1 MSNTPAKTAT
11 GPHRPQVWVGCLAC
25 YNDGRLVGDW
35 IDAIDADDI
44 DQATVHQHPE
54 MRVYA
59 AHPSHD
65 ELWCFDLDNMPMS
78 GEIQPSAAVAW
89 GEAYAELADD
99 ELWPAYLRWCLD
111 ILDEVHTPPEISR
124 FREVYRGE
132 WDDFTDFGWK
142 QYLALGVTDGMTD
155 EQRRYFDVN
164 SWIRDY
170 ENDFHVLPAYRAGR
184 VWIYDARR

>member
-1 MSNTPAKTAT
+1 
-11 GPHRPQVWVGCLAC
+11 
-25 YNDGRLVGDW
+25 
-35 IDAIDADDI
+35 
-44 DQATVHQHPE
+44 